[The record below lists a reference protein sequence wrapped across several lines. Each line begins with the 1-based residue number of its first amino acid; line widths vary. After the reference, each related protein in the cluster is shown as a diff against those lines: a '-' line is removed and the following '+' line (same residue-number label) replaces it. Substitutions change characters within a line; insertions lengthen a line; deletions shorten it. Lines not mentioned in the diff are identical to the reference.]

1 MIVVAALPGSAQAL
15 VEAAHVTGLAL
26 ADVRRRLVAPF
37 PRLLLVEG
45 DDDEARTKAAAL
57 EALGFVI
64 LTCDPRAVPGDDD
77 RLLPRKLDLG
87 PAGLVATDDRGE
99 QEVLAPP
106 ALALIQKG
114 VRVTITT
121 EVTKKA
127 ERRLDLTRAVLTGG
141 LLLTKKVETKSTRS
155 TTSQERFLL
164 LHRNDG
170 GRDIM
175 IYERR
180 IDYRFLGADLQPSS
194 TANFE
199 RLIARLRAFA
209 PRAHYDDRVSR
220 PGLISGLASVSANPV
235 DLALWLVLL
244 MHLRGVASS

>member
-1 MIVVAALPGSAQAL
+1 MRARETPAMSVLAVLVVFAA
-15 VEAAHVTGLAL
+15 
-26 ADVRRRLVAPF
+26 
-37 PRLLLVEG
+37 
-45 DDDEARTKAAAL
+45 
-57 EALGFVI
+57 
-64 LTCDPRAVPGDDD
+64 CDSRAIPGDDE
-77 RLLPRKLDLG
+77 RLLPRKLGLG
-87 PAGLVATDDRGE
+87 SAGLVATDDRGVE
-99 QEVLAPP
+99 EELAPP

-114 VRVTITT
+114 IRVTITT

-155 TTSQERFLL
+155 TTAQERFLL

-209 PRAHYDDRVSR
+209 PLAHYDDRVSR
-220 PGLISGLASVSANPV
+220 PGLISGLAAVSANPV

-244 MHLRGVASS
+244 THLRGVVTT